1 MTNPVK
7 LILPDIEISIIK
19 DTLGLIARSGILISL
34 IWVAKILVALK
45 SKPLMILVGPQEATK
60 EILIK
65 NFFDTLIDSDH
76 YRYQTM
82 MGHPLWANKTRDV
95 ASYTMA
101 HSRFNTFKL
110 EAMIEEA
117 GLLINRDRFFLPN

>member
-7 LILPDIEISIIK
+7 MIPPDIEISIIK
-19 DTLGLIARSGILISL
+19 DTLGLIARSGIFISL

-45 SKPLMILVGPQEATK
+45 SKPLMILVGPQEAAK

-82 MGHPLWANKTRDV
+82 MGHPCGRIRPGM
-95 ASYTMA
+95 S
-101 HSRFNTFKL
+101 
-110 EAMIEEA
+110 
-117 GLLINRDRFFLPN
+117 LLIPWRIHDLILSNWKQ